1 MATNPIPCST
11 LFDTPTSFQDLHDW
25 CVAHSG
31 SERTVALVA
40 ANMAINLCSKLIED
54 MLKEKEE
61 VL

>member
-1 MATNPIPCST
+1 MATNPIPHSS
-11 LFDTPTSFQDLHDW
+11 LVDTPTSFQDLHDW
-25 CVAHSG
+25 WVRHSG